1 MLSYNY
7 LIKRRSEKYI
17 IKVIFKHLRQNEI
30 HLKQNELQAGLI
42 DNQYS

>member
-7 LIKRRSEKYI
+7 LIKRQSKKYI
-17 IKVIFKHLRQNEI
+17 IKVIFKRLKQNEI
-30 HLKQNELQAGLI
+30 HLKQSELHAGLT